1 MEEQNTP
8 ITKAEFLES
17 ESNLLENL
25 PSQIAIKNDDS
36 AETKEDPKPLLLKS
50 ITLCVVIAFGGFIV
64 GWDVGVI
71 GGITNM
77 ESFQN
82 NFGPL
87 VDLNTGRHYFPEILV
102 GLLIS
107 IFSIGGALGGL
118 TIAKTGDWR
127 GRKFGMY
134 LSMFVYC
141 LGVGIQLVHDMSW
154 WQFFVGRIF
163 AGLAVGSTA
172 VLVPMF
178 LSESAPLAIRGAMTT
193 LYQLMLTFGILMGN
207 ILNYTVRSRLTN
219 PYDNISWKLPIYMGY
234 IWAAVIAVGLFFTPE
249 SAIFLLTKKRSVR
262 EAKISFAIMNG
273 INEDDNITAAFVEQT
288 LKQQHETERQGERLD
303 LFEFVTGQ
311 PKYGKRLL
319 VGILVMTF
327 QQLSGINYFFY
338 YGTTLFE
345 KANLNDPYLT
355 SIFLSSV
362 NFVATF
368 GGVYLV
374 EALGRKSCLL
384 LGSLGMFSCMLV
396 YATVGTFAL
405 EYGPSGIIMII
416 FTCVYIVF
424 FATTLGPVSFVV
436 VSELFP
442 MKTRAISMA
451 ICSSFN
457 WMFGFMISLLTPV
470 ITSKIGFA
478 YGYFFASCL
487 ILSAIFVWAMVPE
500 TKGKSE
506 SDVNTL
512 YETKY

>member
-1 MEEQNTP
+1 MAEEQAAP
-8 ITKAEFLES
+8 MVKAEFFES
-17 ESNLLENL
+17 ESNLLENI
-25 PSQIAIKNDDS
+25 PSHMPIKYIESVED
-36 AETKEDPKPLLLKS
+36 KEEVPSLLKPVM
-50 ITLCVVIAFGGFIV
+50 LCVAIAFGGFII

-71 GGITNM
+71 GGISNM

-87 VDLNTGRHYFPEILV
+87 VDLATGRHYFPDILI
-102 GLLIS
+102 GLVIS

-118 TIAKTGDWR
+118 TMAKTGDWR
-127 GRKFGMY
+127 GRKFGLY

-141 LGVGIQLVHDMSW
+141 IGLGIQLVHDVSW
-154 WQFFVGRIF
+154 WQFFAGRMLT
-163 AGLAVGSTA
+163 GLAVGSTA

-178 LSESAPLAIRGAMTT
+178 LSESAPLTIRGAMTT
-193 LYQLMLTFGILMGN
+193 LYQLMITFGIMMGN
-207 ILNYTVRSRLTN
+207 ILNYAVRSKLSN
-219 PYDNISWKLPIYMGY
+219 PLDNISWQLPIYMGF
-234 IWAAVIAVGLFFTPE
+234 IWAAVIVVGLLFTPE
-249 SAIFLLTKKRSVR
+249 SANFLVTKKHSIE

-273 INEDDNITAAFVEQT
+273 ISEDNDASIDFIEQT
-288 LKQQHETERQGERLD
+288 LKEQHQTERHACHLN
-303 LFEFVTGQ
+303 LFEFITGK
-311 PKYGKRLL
+311 PKYAKRLL

-338 YGTTLFE
+338 YGTSLFE
-345 KANLNDPYLT
+345 KANFKDPYLP
-355 SIFLSSV
+355 SIFLSTV

-374 EALGRKSCLL
+374 ESLGRKYCLL
-384 LGSLGMFSCMLV
+384 LGSLGMFSCMLI
-396 YATVGTFAL
+396 YSTVGTFAL
-405 EYGPSGIIMII
+405 EYRSSGIVMIA
-416 FTCVYIVF
+416 FTCIYIMF

-442 MKTRAISMA
+442 MKTKAISMA

-470 ITSKIGFA
+470 ITTKIGFA
-478 YGYFFASCL
+478 YGYFFAGCL

-506 SDVNTL
+506 SDINTL
-512 YETKY
+512 YETEY